1 VGALLVSLA
10 VLTVAAVPS
19 PAAAAPDKE
28 IITNDDP
35 KAGTNAGIER
45 EREQEPL
52 ILAAATIMALDPKRE
67 GLAGVRLQTE
77 QRTVEVYWKG
87 EVPDPVAE
95 EIKRQQEAGITI
107 ALGRADYSGSE
118 LTAAMNQLADQQ
130 QERYPA
136 VSLLFPQVEGTG
148 LLAYVNDLAAARKY
162 DFGLPVELVPAK
174 DPVPLFSRFADTPPF
189 WAGAAAFANGGR
201 CSTGFAVHKTF
212 FGIETSRGLLTAGHC
227 DKAGGSTFVTGGSLT
242 IGSSAGPLSVSDSS
256 YIVGRS
262 AGRMYDGGV
271 GVGEFSRS
279 VVGTF
284 PNLPGNV
291 PGIPSVD
298 VCTSGASTGAHCA
311 ITNLLVGGVVFLTPG
326 VPTFGITLAA
336 QRSGLVAA
344 GQGDSGGPVVVPLG
358 TTSALA
364 TGMIDFGLS
373 PTTCPSGVGLCS
385 SVIGYVDINWVL
397 ASNIGMSLV
406 P

>member
-35 KAGTNAGIER
+35 KAGTNAGLER

-52 ILAAATIMALDPKRE
+52 IVAAAAIIALDPKRE
-67 GLAGVRLQTE
+67 ALGGVRLQTE
-77 QRTVEVYWKG
+77 ERTVEVYWKG
-87 EVPDPVAE
+87 EVTDALYE
-95 EIKRQQEAGITI
+95 EIKRQEDAGVHIR
-107 ALGRADYSGSE
+107 LDRAEYSGSE
-118 LTAAMNQLADQQ
+118 LTAAMNQIADQHD
-130 QERYPA
+130 ERYPA
-136 VSLLFPQVEGTG
+136 LSLLFPRVEGTG
-148 LLAYVNDLAAARKY
+148 LLAYVNDLAAAKEY

-227 DKAGGSTFVTGGSLT
+227 DKAGGSTFVTGAGLT
-242 IGSSAGPLSVSDSS
+242 IGSSAGPNPLSDSS

-271 GVGEFSRS
+271 GVGEFSKA
-279 VVGTF
+279 VVGVF
-284 PNLPGNV
+284 PPILNPLPALPG
-291 PGIPSVD
+291 VD
-298 VCTSGASTGAHCA
+298 VCTSGASTGAHCS
-311 ITNLLVGGVVFLTPG
+311 ITNVLVGGTLFFTPG
-326 VPTFGITLAA
+326 VPTFGITIGV
-336 QRSGLVAA
+336 QRQGLVAA
-344 GQGDSGGPVVVPLG
+344 GVGDSGGPVVLPLSSS
-358 TTSALA
+358 SALA
-364 TGMIDFGLS
+364 TGMIDFALF

-385 SVIGYVDINWVL
+385 SAVLYIDIITIFATNP
-397 ASNIGMSLV
+397 GMSLV